1 MSYVNISVSCFTI
14 KRKEAIIIED
24 FQLIRQ
30 IQKGDKEAFDIL
42 VRKHY
47 QNIYSYCVR
56 RTGNQV
62 VAADLTQ
69 DIFLKL
75 VKSIY
80 DYRFSGKFIN
90 FLFTIAVN
98 TCNDYYRK
106 PRQAYENIDDLQ
118 KGDDKPAPIENII
131 RNEQAMFIKSKIDE
145 LPDIQKDAIILYYYH
160 DMKAKDIA
168 KITGANLSTVKSRLK
183 QGKDKLKKLFNEEDY
198 FER

>member
-1 MSYVNISVSCFTI
+1 M
-14 KRKEAIIIED
+14 
-24 FQLIRQ
+24 
-30 IQKGDKEAFDIL
+30 
-42 VRKHY
+42 
-47 QNIYSYCVR
+47 
-56 RTGNQV
+56 
-62 VAADLTQ
+62 VASDLTQ
-69 DIFLKL
+69 EIFLKL
-75 VKSIY
+75 VKSIN

-131 RNEQAMFIKSKIDE
+131 RSEEAIFIKSKIDE